1 MKITSVAG
9 CPYEDHEGEIL
20 NINVNLEDG
29 EVLYEGGMIKIEM
42 MDDSVLES
50 EIKIINPKVF

>member
-20 NINVNLEDG
+20 NINVSLEDG
-29 EVLYEGGMIKIEM
+29 EVLYEGGMIQIRCLKN
-42 MDDSVLES
+42 L
-50 EIKIINPKVF
+50 